1 MACGKRRGVSEG
13 GGLEKPQVMQVAG
26 EKGEG
31 GLWLLVRG
39 VRHEKEARGSEWG
52 ASWRAFPDTGRSLTT
67 LCL

>member
-31 GLWLLVRG
+31 GLWLRVPG
-39 VRHEKEARGSEWG
+39 VRREKEARGSK
-52 ASWRAFPDTGRSLTT
+52 
-67 LCL
+67 